1 MSDILL
7 SVGLQKGAAETKQLQ
22 TDLQSIISQLDQN
35 PPKVKVGLQVDQSAI
50 NHFKSQL
57 TQIVNSVGLSK
68 GAPIT
73 VNISG
78 LGEVTTHA
86 NNAKDALGNMAKAAK
101 VAQDATSNA
110 ANATTKSTSDA
121 KKAAIELAKAE
132 AERQRLL
139 RKATSLLTQMQDA
152 ERNWTKAAKGSTKEQ
167 YASVQSYISQI
178 QTLRDQFESGA
189 IDTATFKARLDSLST
204 GFSKARSEIKG
215 AGEATKTLSGHFG
228 SLVEKFGSWLTV
240 SQVVMAA
247 IRSIKQM
254 VNNVIKLDTAMT
266 ELKKV
271 TDESDATYDRFLV
284 NATSRAKGLG
294 AALTDVVSAT
304 ADFARLGYGIEDASK
319 LADAALIYKNVGDGI
334 EDINQASES
343 IVSTMQA
350 FQINPSNV
358 MHVVDVFNSIGNSFA
373 ISSGGIGEAL
383 QRSSAA
389 MYAAGNTLEET
400 AALIAAG
407 NTVLQNPNVMG
418 TTLKTVSMFLRA
430 SKVEAE
436 EAGESTEGM
445 ANSVSE
451 LRDSLLRLTGSR
463 VDILTDSGQYKST
476 YEILRDIAAVWDDIV
491 ANQGTDS
498 AAILELLGGRS
509 LPQCTVMC
517 IKVRI

>member
-7 SVGLQKGAAETKQLQ
+7 SVGLQKGSAETSQLQ
-22 TDLQSIISQLDQN
+22 TYLRDIISQLDSN

-50 NHFKSQL
+50 NHFRSQL

-78 LGEVTTHA
+78 LGEVTTQA

-101 VAQDATSNA
+101 VAQDATSDA

-121 KKAAIELAKAE
+121 KKAATELAKAE

-152 ERNWTKAAKGSTKEQ
+152 ERNWTKAAKGNTKEQ

-189 IDTATFKARLDSLST
+189 IDTATFKARLDALST

-240 SQVVMAA
+240 SQVVMAV

-271 TDESDATYDRFLV
+271 TNETDATYERFLTK
-284 NATSRAKGLG
+284 ATDRAKKLG
-294 AALTDVVSAT
+294 ASLSDVVSAT
-304 ADFARLGYGIEDASK
+304 SD
-319 LADAALIYKNVGDGI
+319 
-334 EDINQASES
+334 
-343 IVSTMQA
+343 
-350 FQINPSNV
+350 
-358 MHVVDVFNSIGNSFA
+358 
-373 ISSGGIGEAL
+373 
-383 QRSSAA
+383 
-389 MYAAGNTLEET
+389 
-400 AALIAAG
+400 
-407 NTVLQNPNVMG
+407 
-418 TTLKTVSMFLRA
+418 
-430 SKVEAE
+430 
-436 EAGESTEGM
+436 
-445 ANSVSE
+445 
-451 LRDSLLRLTGSR
+451 
-463 VDILTDSGQYKST
+463 
-476 YEILRDIAAVWDDIV
+476 
-491 ANQGTDS
+491 
-498 AAILELLGGRS
+498 
-509 LPQCTVMC
+509 
-517 IKVRI
+517 